1 MAVNVVVKSV
11 WDDKG
16 VKQALGQLSG
26 LGKSVGVAFAAV
38 SAATIAAGVGIAKFS
53 ANAAK
58 SGSNLAESLNAV
70 KVSYGG
76 AANEIIK
83 LGETAA
89 TRLGVTQTE
98 FNAATVRFSA
108 FADRIVGDGGNVAGF
123 IDTITTRATDFAS
136 VFNIEVAEALQVF
149 QSGLS
154 GEAEPLKRF
163 GINLLDSEVKAYA
176 LANGIGTVG
185 KELTETEKVQA
196 RYGLLLQSTNKVQGD
211 FANTSDGLANRQ
223 RILQAAFKDLEAQV
237 GIELLPAFEGI
248 LEVVQED
255 LFPIFQ
261 DMAKKAGPALANAFK
276 FIGEVLENAFTEG
289 TQLNTAL
296 QDLGSSFDLL
306 FTTITNGQRDA
317 DGFADWLSNI
327 VRILEFITTT
337 LAAVIAG
344 LQGFGYAFEALKAGD
359 FDTFF
364 KFLTTDTIDFI
375 TEIENAQ
382 AETNKLNSLS
392 LSKFRSQLGDT
403 RVDAQ
408 KLVDAQRELAY
419 YMSGGKPGSYKPQ
432 SSGGSGGGGGGEGGS
447 GSSPADQLADTR
459 KKVQKIIQDAQKR
472 VAEAQGAYT
481 KAVTA
486 ADKAFLQ
493 NELKIREDY
502 GNKLADIIEQSKNR
516 IRDAYK
522 SIAQFNVSTF
532 LSNFQE
538 VEAARLD
545 SFNEAKKAAEEVGTA
560 FTEVFTKGDPVKA
573 YLDNLRAKIASNK
586 KILDTS
592 AKLLEAGFSQTFI
605 EQIIATGETGGIALA
620 EGLLASG
627 PETIREVQALFKEI
641 ESVAG
646 SGADTLAD
654 QLYEKQG
661 LATQELVTLF
671 EDTNKQLLKALAEN
685 FADYSD
691 ALGEAATALR
701 NSLDDITTDFD
712 IAIEGLDGKLG
723 GLLATIKAFRASLLG
738 LADDSVMATKPVT
751 GGTNPNQ
758 PFMTPELWDVFDMA
772 GAAGVAAANA
782 AQFPAM
788 PSGAGTSSTSSQPA
802 TIINVNVRTD
812 QTQSTAQVGSVI
824 ANAINKYTANGGKLA
839 VTV

>member
-16 VKQALGQLSG
+16 VKQALGQLGG

-70 KVSYGG
+70 KVSYGS

-108 FADRIVGDGGNVAGF
+108 FAEKIVGDGGNVAGF
-123 IDTITTRATDFAS
+123 IDNITTRATDFAS
-136 VFNIEVAEALQVF
+136 VFNIDVAEALQVF

-176 LANGIGTVG
+176 YANGIATVG
-185 KELTETEKVQA
+185 QELTETQKVQA

-223 RILQAAFKDLEAQV
+223 RILQASFKDLEAQM
-237 GIELLPAFEGI
+237 GMELLPAFEGI
-248 LEVVQED
+248 LGVVQED

-261 DMAKKAGPALANAFK
+261 DMAKKAGPALAGAFE
-276 FIGEVLENAFTEG
+276 FIGDVIENAFTEG

-296 QDLGSSFDLL
+296 QDLGGSFDLL

-317 DGFADWLSNI
+317 DGFADWLSNL

-344 LQGFGYAFEALKAGD
+344 FQGFAYAFEALKNGD

-364 KFLTTDTIDFI
+364 KFLTMDTIDFI
-375 TEIENAQ
+375 SEIENAQ
-382 AETNKLNSLS
+382 KETNKLNSIS

-403 RVDAQ
+403 RVDAE
-408 KLVDAQRELAY
+408 KLVNAQRELAY
-419 YMSGGKPGSYKPQ
+419 YMNGGKPGTYKPQ
-432 SSGGSGGGGGGEGGS
+432 STGGGGGGEGDGN
-447 GSSPADQLADTR
+447 GGPTAAEQFAEAR

-472 VAEAQGAYT
+472 VADAQKNYT
-481 KAVTA
+481 KAVAA
-486 ADKAFLQ
+486 ADKAFLE
-493 NELKIREDY
+493 NEIKIREDY
-502 GNKLADIIEQSKNR
+502 GKKLADIIQQSKNR

-522 SIAQFNVSTF
+522 SIAQYNVATF

-538 VEAARLD
+538 VEAARLE

-560 FTEVFTKGDPVKA
+560 FTDVFTKGDPVKA

-605 EQIIATGETGGIALA
+605 EQIISTGETGGLALA
-620 EGLLASG
+620 EGILASG

-671 EDTNKQLLKALAEN
+671 EDTNKELLKALAAN
-685 FADYSD
+685 FEDYGD
-691 ALGEAATALR
+691 ALGDAATALKDA
-701 NSLDDITTDFD
+701 LTEITTDFD
-712 IAIEGLDGKLG
+712 KAILEMDGKLG
-723 GLLATIKAFRASLLG
+723 GLSATVKAFRALLTG
-738 LADDSVMATKPVT
+738 VADDTILETTPVA

-758 PFMTPELWDVFDMA
+758 PFMTPELWDAFDMGSVNASDLFTTMPVLPNTANSSATA
-772 GAAGVAAANA
+772 GNTTV
-782 AQFPAM
+782 
-788 PSGAGTSSTSSQPA
+788 
-802 TIINVNVRTD
+802 INVNVKTD
-812 QTQSTAQVGSVI
+812 QTQSTAQVGAVI
-824 ANAINKYTANGGKLA
+824 ANAINKYTANGGRLA
-839 VTV
+839 VAL